1 MVTCHILN
9 YVDKLSYSVKN
20 ENKKGGGGVHG
31 IKIRYLMLLSCYKLN
46 FFFYF
51 NDQHIT
57 GSIKL
62 CDGNLKKYY

>member
-20 ENKKGGGGVHG
+20 ENDKGGGGARNLD
-31 IKIRYLMLLSCYKLN
+31 KIPYFIIMLQIRL
-46 FFFYF
+46 FFYF